1 MYAQH
6 QFLLELIF
14 HGTKISKLPYRSEQR
29 CVGLYL
35 ILQYFI
41 LLKSVQ
47 MFLQVVHCIVEVGKR
62 RGKGEEDTGK

>member
-6 QFLLELIF
+6 QFLLELII
-14 HGTKISKLPYRSEQR
+14 HGTKISNLPYRREQR

-41 LLKSVQ
+41 LLISVQ
-47 MFLQVVHCIVEVGKR
+47 MFLQVVHCIVEAGKR